1 MIGGNVTRTNRN
13 LPVNR
18 YPLRKPRSYNEKS
31 QLDEILHD
39 PDLKDLPVEKV
50 NRMRSR
56 RGHTKLPDAYDDI
69 LISAYRETEW
79 RQHD

>member
-1 MIGGNVTRTNRN
+1 MSRTNRRT
-13 LPVNR
+13 VDR
-18 YPLRKPRSYNEKS
+18 YPLRRPRSRNEKS

-69 LISAYRETEW
+69 VISTYYENDHATK
-79 RQHD
+79 DS

>member
-1 MIGGNVTRTNRN
+1 MSRTYRKTTD
-13 LPVNR
+13 R

-31 QLDEILHD
+31 QLDEILND

-56 RGHTKLPDAYDDI
+56 RGESGKLPDAYDDI
-69 LISAYRETEW
+69 IISAYYENDHATK
-79 RQHD
+79 DS